1 MRRWELYQ
9 FANRL
14 KQGNHWLQ
22 ILLIFSLILGMNHF
36 ALKHFVRYDLTQNH
50 RYALSPE
57 SKAYL
62 SELREPV
69 EIVVTIPADSPR
81 QEEQVLYRYVEQL
94 LAEYAYQ
101 SRRNGEFLISVR
113 FVDIYKDLAEAD
125 ALAREFGLDQVNAI
139 LIYSENRKR
148 LVRADEMV
156 SFVDRKAVAFKGESA
171 LTAAIMEVSQEKSP
185 KLYFLTGHREVA
197 PDDTSPRGGLSQIA
211 RELQLRNFTLE
222 QLDLTAVSGV
232 PEDTAILLIPDPKGP
247 LLPSEVDKIRTYLFD
262 KAGRVI
268 LWTRPGVD
276 TGMKSLLREWGLL
289 LPDQLVIE
297 PDPAYREST
306 QSILI
311 RNFGEHPITSS
322 LIQNQTYVITGLN
335 RPVIP
340 GNPQPADERLHFIPL
355 FATSNTSWSESSYQQ
370 EEAPTFNPG
379 PDFSG
384 PVPVAVATE
393 RRASSQLG
401 IKVQG
406 GRLVVFGSPDIF
418 SNQRI
423 SSLGNVSVLFNTI
436 NWMLDRDK
444 MLVIPPRPVAT
455 YQLSLSQNDLKKIGL
470 MYLIVPG
477 ALALCGLLIYW
488 VRKS

>member
-1 MRRWELYQ
+1 MRRWELFQ
-9 FANRL
+9 IANRL
-14 KQGNHWLQ
+14 KLANHWLQ
-22 ILLIFSLILGMNHF
+22 ILLIFTLILGLNHF

-62 SELREPV
+62 QEMKDPV
-69 EIVVTIPADSPR
+69 NIVVTIPDNSPR
-81 QEEQVLYRYVEQL
+81 QEEQILYRYVAQL
-94 LAEYAYQ
+94 LGEYAYQ

-125 ALAREFGLDQVNAI
+125 ALSREYGLDQVNAI
-139 LIYSENRKR
+139 LVFSENRKR
-148 LVRADEMV
+148 LVRADELV
-156 SFVDRKAVAFKGESA
+156 SFEDRKAVAFKGESA

-197 PDDTSPRGGLSQIA
+197 PDDTSPQGGLSQIA

-222 QLDLTAVSGV
+222 KLDLTAVSSV
-232 PEDTAILLIPDPKGP
+232 PDDTAILLIADPKGP
-247 LLPSEVDKIRTYLFD
+247 LLPSEIDKIRSYLFD
-262 KAGRVI
+262 RAGRVI

-276 TGMKSLLREWGLL
+276 TGMNSLLREWGLI

-297 PDPAYREST
+297 PDPAYRESVGT
-306 QSILI
+306 VLI
-311 RNFGEHPITSS
+311 RNFGEHPITDS
-322 LIQNQTYVITGLN
+322 LIQNQTFVVSGLN

-340 GNPQPADERLHFIPL
+340 GNPLPADERLHFVPL
-355 FATSNTSWSESSYQQ
+355 FATSQASWGEASYQQ
-370 EEAPTFNPG
+370 GTDPVFNPG
-379 PDFSG
+379 ADIGG
-384 PVPVAVATE
+384 PVPIAVATE

-406 GRLVVFGSPDIF
+406 GRLVVFGSPDLF
-418 SNQRI
+418 TNQRI
-423 SSLGNVSVLFNTI
+423 SSLGNVSILFNSV
-436 NWMLDRDK
+436 NWMLDRDR

-455 YQLSLSQNDLKKIGL
+455 YQLSLSQNQLKKIGF

-477 ALALCGLLIYW
+477 SLAFCGLLVFW

>member
-14 KQGNHWLQ
+14 KQANHWLQ
-22 ILLIFSLILGMNHF
+22 ILLIFSLILGLNHF
-36 ALKHFVRYDLTQNH
+36 ALRHFVRHDLTQSH

-57 SKAYL
+57 SRAFLQEMK
-62 SELREPV
+62 EPV
-69 EIVVTIPADSPR
+69 NVVVTIPANSPR
-81 QEEQVLYRYVEQL
+81 QEEQVLFRYVEQL
-94 LAEYAYQ
+94 LEEYAYQ

-125 ALAREFGLDQVNAI
+125 ALARQYGLDQVNAI
-139 LIYSENRKR
+139 LVYSENRKR
-148 LVRADEMV
+148 LIRADELV
-156 SFVDRKAVAFKGESA
+156 SFVDRKPVSFKGEAA
-171 LTAAIMEVSQEKSP
+171 LTAAIMEVAQEKSP
-185 KLYFLTGHREVA
+185 KLYFLSGHREVA
-197 PDDTSPRGGLSQIA
+197 PSDTSPQGGLSQIA

-222 QLDLTAVSGV
+222 RLDLSTVSAV
-232 PEDTAILLIPDPKGP
+232 PEDAAILVIADPKGP
-247 LLPSEVDKIRTYLFD
+247 LLPSEVDKIRSYLFD
-262 KAGRVI
+262 RAGRVI

-276 TGMKSLLREWGLL
+276 TGMKSLLREWGLI
-289 LPDQLVIE
+289 LPDHLVIE
-297 PDPAYREST
+297 PNPAYRESVG
-306 QSILI
+306 SVLI
-311 RNFGEHPITSS
+311 RNFGEHPITDS
-322 LIQNQTYVITGLN
+322 LIQNQTYVVSGLN

-340 GNPQPADERLHFIPL
+340 GNTQPADERLHFVPL
-355 FATSNTSWSESSYQQ
+355 FATSDSSWSESSYQ
-370 EEAPTFNPG
+370 EGGEPAYNPG
-379 PDFSG
+379 SDISG
-384 PVPVAVATE
+384 PVPIAVATE

-455 YQLSLSQNDLKKIGL
+455 YQLPLSQNDLKKIGF

-477 ALALCGLLIYW
+477 ALAICGLLVFW